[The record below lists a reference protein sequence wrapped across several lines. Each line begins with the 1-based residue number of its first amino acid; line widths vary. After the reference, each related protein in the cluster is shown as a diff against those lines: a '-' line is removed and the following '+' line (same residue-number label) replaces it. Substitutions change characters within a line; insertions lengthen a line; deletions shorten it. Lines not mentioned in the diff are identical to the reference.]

1 MVVESSLF
9 FLGKKVIYGRSRD
22 RSRGCSPNRPRE
34 GGALRVLITL
44 LFGGFLVEIS
54 GDSPQALIGAVVLTA
69 ALWATTQD

>member
-9 FLGKKVIYGRSRD
+9 FLGNNV
-22 RSRGCSPNRPRE
+22 
-34 GGALRVLITL
+34 LRTLLTL

-69 ALWATTQD
+69 ALWAATQD